1 MSGIDGN
8 VFDEV
13 IASAPPR
20 NAAPASTAM
29 SVVEGVS
36 FVQTGT
42 FATALTA
49 FVTIE
54 VSPLL
59 FPMFEPMSS
68 RSMCGHEKFSS
79 KASTRSSWHVFAS
92 SCQLW
97 RSLSLPEP
105 AMIEA
110 TRTFPGNA
118 FLIFER
124 RPTHQSS
131 GLSEMS
137 SQFHEE
143 WRTDSGRAF
152 IEMRGEATAG
162 LRNF

>member
-1 MSGIDGN
+1 M
-8 VFDEV
+8 FDDV

-42 FATALTA
+42 FATSLTA

-54 VSPLL
+54 VRPLD

-79 KASTRSSWHVFAS
+79 RPSTPSS
-92 SCQLW
+92 
-97 RSLSLPEP
+97 
-105 AMIEA
+105 
-110 TRTFPGNA
+110 
-118 FLIFER
+118 
-124 RPTHQSS
+124 
-131 GLSEMS
+131 
-137 SQFHEE
+137 
-143 WRTDSGRAF
+143 
-152 IEMRGEATAG
+152 
-162 LRNF
+162 